1 MEMAYVIALAGKGGT
16 GKTSIAGLTV
26 RYLMEK
32 KKKPVL
38 AVDADSNACLHEA
51 LGVAVHATI
60 GHLREES
67 LEKIRSGSE
76 RPGGMSMEQLFD
88 YQVQQSVIEAK
99 GFDLMVMGRPEGPG
113 CYCAANNIIRKYT
126 DKLSETYSYVV
137 IDNEAGM
144 EHLSRR
150 TTHKVDL
157 LLIVSDPTVRGIRT
171 AERIAGLVKE
181 LNLDIGRYALVIN
194 RVSGGEGA
202 ELKRLAEESGLEV
215 AGLVPQ
221 DRMVFENDL
230 EGKAIIELPE
240 DSPAVRAVYRRTRRV
255 CDRIA
260 GLVQTRIF
268 LKKSAFSSGIEVLMY
283 MPDPS
288 SKPAVWVRRGTMLIY
303 QWKYSDLHSFGFSER
318 MM

>member
-1 MEMAYVIALAGKGGT
+1 MAYVIALAGKGGT
-16 GKTSIAGLTV
+16 GKTSVAGLTV
-26 RYLMEK
+26 RYLMER

-67 LEKIRSGSE
+67 LQTIRSGTE

-150 TTHKVDL
+150 TTHKVNL
-157 LLIVSDPTVRGIRT
+157 LLIVSDPTVRGIKT
-171 AERIAGLVKE
+171 AQRIAELVRE
-181 LNLDIGRYALVIN
+181 LDLDIERYALVIN
-194 RVSGGEGA
+194 RIAGEEGP
-202 ELKRLAEESGLEV
+202 ELQQLAEGFGLEV

-230 EGKAIIELPE
+230 QGKAIIELPE
-240 DSPAVRAVYRRTRRV
+240 DSPAVKAVYAILDTV
-255 CDRIA
+255 AI
-260 GLVQTRIF
+260 G
-268 LKKSAFSSGIEVLMY
+268 
-283 MPDPS
+283 
-288 SKPAVWVRRGTMLIY
+288 
-303 QWKYSDLHSFGFSER
+303 
-318 MM
+318 